1 MNKEKKTLRKK
12 HDSKTTKIVKPD
24 IESLASY
31 GLKNKEI
38 ADLYNLNETTL
49 GIKYKDELIKGR
61 ANLRMSL
68 RKKQLQVAYQGN
80 VTMLIWLGKQ
90 YLDQVDRINDS
101 GLTETETAKLKEFI
115 QMQMQESL

>member
-1 MNKEKKTLRKK
+1 MVKKKTKYE
-12 HDSKTTKIVKPD
+12 SKTARIDKTE
-24 IESLASY
+24 IEKLASY

-38 ADLYNLNETTL
+38 ADLYNLSEVTVCNKYFNELT
-49 GIKYKDELIKGR
+49 KGR
-61 ANLRMSL
+61 ANLKMSL